1 MNELIESKKIYH
13 VEVLINKTSDYPTPF
28 GLIYDAKGFYIQG
41 KHIIVVGNMDN
52 NSTIRIKYPLKD
64 VSIRLIIL

>member
-1 MNELIESKKIYH
+1 MEKIEGKKIYH
-13 VEVLINKTSDYPTPF
+13 VEVCINKTSNYPTPF

-41 KHIIVVGNMDN
+41 KYIIVVGNMDT